1 MYYVRRVLFMVP
13 VLLIISVIT
22 FVLLRI
28 APGGPFDRARE
39 PASPEIKKML
49 RAKYHLD
56 DPLPLQYGRYLRDLL
71 HGDLGPSTQ
80 YRDHS
85 VNDIVAGALPVSL
98 TLGLLAFCFAQGVGI
113 PLGFYTAV
121 KRGQWGDYIGSFIAV
136 LSFCIPSL
144 VVGPVLIMIFAL
156 KLGWLPPALWE
167 TPLHAILPM
176 IALGLYYSGRV
187 ARLLREGMTE
197 VLQQPFITAARAK
210 GMSEARLLWKHAF
223 RLGVLPVV
231 SYSGPMLADVL
242 TGSFVVESV
251 FGLPG
256 IGIFVVTSVQ
266 NRDYAMTIGL
276 TLLYAVLL
284 LVMNLLVD
292 FAYTLLDPRVKYE

>member
-1 MYYVRRVLFMVP
+1 MYYLRRILFIIPVLFG
-13 VLLIISVIT
+13 ISVLT

-56 DPLPLQYGRYLRDLL
+56 EPWHVQYGRYVRDLL
-71 HGDLGPSTQ
+71 RGDLGPSTQ

-85 VNDIVAGALPVSL
+85 INDIVAGALPVSL

-121 KRGQWGDYIGSFIAV
+121 RRGRWGDYIGSFIAV
-136 LSFCIPSL
+136 LSFCIPPF
-144 VVGPVLIMIFAL
+144 VVGPVLIMVFAL
-156 KLGWLPPALWE
+156 KLGWFPPALWE
-167 TPLHAILPM
+167 TPLHVILPT

-210 GMSEARLLWKHAF
+210 GMSETRLLWRHAF

-242 TGSFVVESV
+242 MGSFVVETV

-256 IGIFVVTSVQ
+256 MGVFVVNSVL
-266 NRDYAMTIGL
+266 NRDYGMTVGL

-284 LVMNLLVD
+284 LGMNLIVD
-292 FAYTLLDPRVKYE
+292 FTYTLLDPRVKYE

>member
-1 MYYVRRVLFMVP
+1 MYYVRRLLFIIPVLFV
-13 VLLIISVIT
+13 ISVLT

-56 DPLPLQYGRYLRDLL
+56 EPWHIQYGRYVGDLL
-71 HGDLGPSTQ
+71 RGDLGPSTQ

-85 VNDIVAGALPVSL
+85 INDIVASALPVSL
-98 TLGLLAFCFAQGVGI
+98 TLGLLAFCFAQAVGI

-121 KRGQWGDYIGSFIAV
+121 RRGQWGDYIGSFIAV

-144 VVGPVLIMIFAL
+144 VIGPVLIMIFAL

-167 TPLHAILPM
+167 TPVHVILPM

-242 TGSFVVESV
+242 MGSFVIESV

-256 IGIFVVTSVQ
+256 MGVFVVNSVL
-266 NRDYAMTIGL
+266 NRDYGMTIGL

-284 LVMNLLVD
+284 LGMNLIVD

>member
-1 MYYVRRVLFMVP
+1 MYYLKRLAFMFP
-13 VLLIISVIT
+13 VLLIISFLT
-22 FVLLRI
+22 FALLRI
-28 APGGPFDRARE
+28 APGGPFDKERE
-39 PASPEIKKML
+39 PASPEIKKMM

-56 DPLPLQYGRYLRDLL
+56 DPFLAQFGRYVGDLVR
-71 HGDLGPSTQ
+71 GDLGPSTQ

-85 VNDIVAGALPVSL
+85 VNDIVSSALPVSL
-98 TLGLLAFCFAQGVGI
+98 SLGLLAFGFAMGVGI

-121 KRGQWGDYIGSFIAV
+121 RRGQWGDYLGSFFA
-136 LSFCIPSL
+136 LLAFCIPSL
-144 VVGPVLIMIFAL
+144 VVGPLLIMVFAL

-167 TPLHAILPM
+167 TPAHVILPM
-176 IALGLYYSGRV
+176 VALGLYYAGRV

-197 VLQQPFITAARAK
+197 VLKQPFITAARAK
-210 GMSEARLLWKHAF
+210 GLSETRLLWKHAF

-266 NRDYAMTIGL
+266 NRDYAMTMGL

-292 FAYTLLDPRVKYE
+292 FLYTLLDPRVKYE

>member
-1 MYYVRRVLFMVP
+1 MYYVRRLLFIVP
-13 VLLIISVIT
+13 VLFVISVLT

-56 DPLPLQYGRYLRDLL
+56 DPWHVQYGRYVRDLL
-71 HGDLGPSTQ
+71 RGDLGPSTQ

-85 VNDIVAGALPVSL
+85 INDIVASALPVSL

-121 KRGQWGDYIGSFIAV
+121 RRGQWGDYIGSFIAV

-144 VVGPVLIMIFAL
+144 VVGPVLIMVFAL

-167 TPLHAILPM
+167 TPMHVILPV

-187 ARLLREGMTE
+187 ARLLREGMTD

-210 GMSEARLLWKHAF
+210 GMSETRLLWKHAF

-242 TGSFVVESV
+242 MGSFVVESV

-256 IGIFVVTSVQ
+256 MGVFVVNSVL
-266 NRDYAMTIGL
+266 NRDYGMTIGL

-284 LVMNLLVD
+284 LGMNLIVD
-292 FAYTLLDPRVKYE
+292 FAYTVLDPRVKYE

>member
-1 MYYVRRVLFMVP
+1 MYYLRRLLFMVP
-13 VLLIISVIT
+13 VLLIIT
-22 FVLLRI
+22 FLTFALLRI
-28 APGGPFDRARE
+28 APGGPFDKDRE
-39 PASPEIKKML
+39 PASPEIKKMM

-56 DPLPLQYGRYLRDLL
+56 DPFYLQYGRYVRDLCR
-71 HGDLGPSTQ
+71 GDLGPSTQ

-98 TLGLLAFCFAQGVGI
+98 TLGLIAFLFAQGVGI

-121 KRGQWGDYIGSFIAV
+121 RRGQWGDYIGSFIA
-136 LSFCIPSL
+136 LLTFCIPSL
-144 VVGPVLIMIFAL
+144 IIGPVLIMIFAL
-156 KLGWLPPALWE
+156 KLGWLPPGLWGDVS
-167 TPLHAILPM
+167 HAILPM
-176 IALGLYYSGRV
+176 IALGLYYSGRI
-187 ARLLREGMTE
+187 ARLFREGMTE

-210 GMSEARLLWKHAF
+210 GMSEAQLLWKHAF
-223 RLGVLPVV
+223 RLGVLPVL

-256 IGIFVVTSVQ
+256 IGIFVVTSVE
-266 NRDYAMTIGL
+266 NRDYSMTMGL

>member
-1 MYYVRRVLFMVP
+1 MYYLKRLFFMVP
-13 VLLIISVIT
+13 VLLVISALT
-22 FVLLRI
+22 FLLLGI

-56 DPLPLQYGRYLRDLL
+56 DPLYLQYGRYLRDLL
-71 HGDLGPSTQ
+71 RGDLGPSTQ

-121 KRGQWGDYIGSFIAV
+121 RRGQWGDHLGSFFA
-136 LSFCIPSL
+136 LLAFCIPSL
-144 VVGPVLIMIFAL
+144 VVAPLLIMIFAL

-167 TPLHAILPM
+167 SPKHAILPM
-176 IALGLYYSGRV
+176 IALGLYYAGRIS
-187 ARLLREGMTE
+187 RLLREGMTE
-197 VLQQPFITAARAK
+197 VLQQPFIMAARAK
-210 GMSEARLLWKHAF
+210 GMSETRLLWKHAF

-242 TGSFVVESV
+242 TGSFVVESA

-256 IGIFVVTSVQ
+256 MGIFVVTSVQ

-284 LVMNLLVD
+284 LGMNLLVD

>member
-1 MYYVRRVLFMVP
+1 MYYLRRLLFMFP
-13 VLLIISVIT
+13 VLLVISFLT
-22 FVLLRI
+22 FALLRV
-28 APGGPFDRARE
+28 APGGPFDKERA
-39 PASPEIKKML
+39 PASEEIRKMQL
-49 RAKYHLD
+49 AKYHLD
-56 DPLPLQYGRYLRDLL
+56 EPFLIQYGYYLRDLFRA
-71 HGDLGPSTQ
+71 DLGPSTQ

-98 TLGLLAFCFAQGVGI
+98 TLGLLAFLFAQGVGL

-121 KRGQWGDYIGSFIAV
+121 RRGQWGDYIGSFFAL

-144 VVGPVLIMIFAL
+144 IVGPLLIMVFAL
-156 KLGWLPPALWE
+156 KLGWFPSGLWGG
-167 TPLHAILPM
+167 LSHAILPM
-176 IALGLYYSGRV
+176 VALGLYYSGRI
-187 ARLLREGMTE
+187 ARLFREGMTE
-197 VLQQPFITAARAK
+197 VLKQPFITAARAK
-210 GMSEARLLWKHAF
+210 GLSEGKLLWKHAF

-256 IGIFVVTSVQ
+256 IGIFVVTSVE
-266 NRDYAMTIGL
+266 NRDYAMTLGL

-284 LVMNLLVD
+284 LAMNLLVD

>member
-1 MYYVRRVLFMVP
+1 MYYLRRILFMVP
-13 VLLIISVIT
+13 VLFVISLLT
-22 FVLLRI
+22 FGLMRI

-39 PASPEIKKML
+39 PASPEIKRML

-56 DPLPLQYGRYLRDLL
+56 DPLYLQYGRYVRDLL
-71 HGDLGPSTQ
+71 RGDLGPSTQ

-98 TLGLLAFCFAQGVGI
+98 TLGLLAFCFAQAVGI

-121 KRGQWGDYIGSFIAV
+121 RRGRWGDYVGSFIAV

-144 VVGPVLIMIFAL
+144 VVGPILIMIFAL

-167 TPLHAILPM
+167 SPVHVILPTV
-176 IALGLYYSGRV
+176 ALGLYYSGRI

-256 IGIFVVTSVQ
+256 MGIFVVTSVQ
-266 NRDYAMTIGL
+266 NRDYAMTLGL

-284 LVMNLLVD
+284 LGMNLLVD

>member
-1 MYYVRRVLFMVP
+1 MYYLRRILFMVP
-13 VLLIISVIT
+13 VLIVISLLT
-22 FVLLRI
+22 FGLMRI

-39 PASPEIKKML
+39 PASPEIKRML

-56 DPLPLQYGRYLRDLL
+56 DPLYLQYGRYVRDLL
-71 HGDLGPSTQ
+71 RGDLGPSTQ

-98 TLGLLAFCFAQGVGI
+98 TLGLLAFCFAQAVGI

-121 KRGQWGDYIGSFIAV
+121 RRGRWGDYIGSFIAV

-144 VVGPVLIMIFAL
+144 VVGPILIMIFAL

-167 TPLHAILPM
+167 SPVHVILPTV
-176 IALGLYYSGRV
+176 ALGLYYSGRI

-256 IGIFVVTSVQ
+256 MGIFVVTSVQ
-266 NRDYAMTIGL
+266 NRDYAMTLGL

-284 LVMNLLVD
+284 LGMNLLVD

>member
-1 MYYVRRVLFMVP
+1 MYYLKRFLFMFP
-13 VLLIISVIT
+13 VLLVISFLT
-22 FVLLRI
+22 FALLRV
-28 APGGPFDRARE
+28 APGGPFDRERE
-39 PASPEIKKML
+39 PASPEIKKMM

-56 DPLPLQYGRYLRDLL
+56 DPFMSQYARYVRDLIR
-71 HGDLGPSTQ
+71 GDLGPSTQ

-98 TLGLLAFCFAQGVGI
+98 ALGLLAFLFAQGVGI

-121 KRGQWGDYIGSFIAV
+121 RRGQWGDYIGSFIA
-136 LSFCIPSL
+136 LLTFCIPSL
-144 VVGPVLIMIFAL
+144 IVGPVLIMIFAL
-156 KLGWLPPALWE
+156 KLGWLPSGLWGGF
-167 TPLHAILPM
+167 THAVLPM
-176 IALGLYYSGRV
+176 IALGLYYSGRI
-187 ARLLREGMTE
+187 ARLFREGMTE

-210 GMSEARLLWKHAF
+210 GMSETKLLWKHAF

-256 IGIFVVTSVQ
+256 IGIFVVTSVE
-266 NRDYAMTIGL
+266 NRDYSMTIGL

-284 LVMNLLVD
+284 LVMNLFVD

>member
-1 MYYVRRVLFMVP
+1 MYYLKRLLVIFP
-13 VLLIISVIT
+13 VLLVISFLT
-22 FVLLRI
+22 FSLLHI
-28 APGGPFDRARE
+28 APGGPFDRARA
-39 PASPEIKKML
+39 PASEEIRKMQE
-49 RAKYHLD
+49 AKYHLD
-56 DPLPLQYGRYLRDLL
+56 KPFLVQYGYYLRDLAR
-71 HGDLGPSTQ
+71 GDLGPSTQ

-85 VNDIVAGALPVSL
+85 INDIVANALPVSL
-98 TLGLLAFCFAQGVGI
+98 TLGLLAFLFAQGVGI

-121 KRGQWGDYIGSFIAV
+121 KRGQWGDYIGSFIA
-136 LSFCIPSL
+136 LLAFCIPSL
-144 VVGPVLIMIFAL
+144 VIAPVLIMIFAL

-176 IALGLYYSGRV
+176 VALGLYYAGRI

-197 VLQQPFITAARAK
+197 VLKQPFITAARAK
-210 GMSEARLLWKHAF
+210 GLSETRLLWKHAL
-223 RLGVLPVV
+223 RLGILPVV

-242 TGSFVVESV
+242 TGSFVVESA

-266 NRDYAMTIGL
+266 NRDYAMTISL

-284 LVMNLLVD
+284 LCMNVLVD
-292 FAYTLLDPRVKYE
+292 FLYTVLDPRVKYE